1 MAASYGISPIEAGFE
16 VIGLVNCKLIMD
28 YLFSDTRFGQMI
40 IMAGCLIAFVQ
51 SYKKFDFSF
60 LFNYFIMSLVLWFL
74 FIKPVIG
81 LGDTTSTMEK
91 EGWKQT
97 TTQDILENM
106 GEDGK
111 VTEGGS
117 LGLVYLSRGFNAIVQ
132 GTIKAITK
140 ASGKEE
146 MSYLKNPFI
155 VNKVAAHLKSFT
167 ANGVTKDRI
176 LGYEIKNFL
185 RNCYL
190 PTLMILAQDSGPE
203 GLKNNW
209 WPGHKDIVARY
220 CDECDDDCAVKWNGG
235 MLKIGKETKGI
246 NEGLNEYIKKNTEG
260 VWWVGDKIWNMT
272 GPGKTVL
279 KIKLLEAEKEKTAQD
294 IMSNLGV
301 GSDMFGRKFEGIRKK
316 IFGLVGF
323 AGAFV
328 GQGFTTSA
336 AMALIKMLPHIQGWG
351 CLIAYSLFPF
361 TLIICF
367 IWRKASPLV
376 EYFTTLFWLKCW
388 VIVWAIIHYGSI
400 YMAEMQGKMATGTM
414 SDWFF
419 EHPYFNIVTSVFLIM
434 SPAIS
439 WFFVKGV
446 LSGIG
451 EIATA
456 TTLHTDKGI
465 GKTGI

>member
-1 MAASYGISPIEAGFE
+1 MATSYGISPIEAGYE

-81 LGDTTSTMEK
+81 LGDTTSAMEK

-97 TTQDILENM
+97 TTQDVLENL
-106 GEDGK
+106 GEGGK

-117 LGLVYLSRGFNAIVQ
+117 LGLVYLSRGLNAIVQ
-132 GTIKAITK
+132 GSIKAITK
-140 ASGKEE
+140 ATGKEE

-155 VNKVAAHLKSFT
+155 VNKVASYLKSFT
-167 ANGVTKDRI
+167 ANGITKDRD
-176 LGYEIKNFL
+176 LSEKTKKFL
-185 RNCYL
+185 DNCYL
-190 PTLMILAQDSGPE
+190 PALMILAQDSGQE
-203 GLKNNW
+203 GLTNKW

-220 CDECDDDCAVKWNGG
+220 CDKCSFACKTRWKNGKDGIDDK
-235 MLKIGKETKGI
+235 LTK
-246 NEGLNEYIKKNTEG
+246 YIKKNTKG
-260 VWWVGDKIWNMT
+260 YWIGDRNLDNFLLDL
-272 GPGKTVL
+272 TVL
-279 KIKLLEAEKEKTAQD
+279 KRKLLAPEIEKTGQD
-294 IMSNLGV
+294 IIADLGN
-301 GSDMFGRKFEGIRKK
+301 GSDVPGRRMELARRNVSGWV
-316 IFGLVGF
+316 GL
-323 AGAFV
+323 AGAWI
-328 GQGFTTSA
+328 GQFFTTTA

-376 EYFTTLFWLKCW
+376 EYFTTLFWLKSW
-388 VIVWAIIHYGSI
+388 VIVWAIVHYGAI
-400 YMAEMQGKMATGTM
+400 YMAEMQGKMAAGTM
-414 SDWFF
+414 SDWFI
-419 EHPYFNIVTSVFLIM
+419 EQPYFNIVTSVFLIM

-465 GKTGI
+465 GKTGL